1 MTYQEKK
8 SIASLSSTIVVILWY
23 CLYVFVFNADRSAG
37 PETDFQFYGVT
48 ILLIIPGMI
57 VANILIH
64 ILVGIQHKM
73 ATNEDIESFEDEF
86 DKAIELRANRNA
98 YNTFM
103 AIFLISMASL
113 AMSYPP
119 YIMLNILVDGM
130 MAASL
135 VWSISKLYFYRKGL

>member
-8 SIASLSSTIVVILWY
+8 SIASLSSTILVILVY
-23 CLYVFVFNADRSAG
+23 CLYVFVFNAERSGG
-37 PETDFQFYGVT
+37 PETDFQFYGIT
-48 ILLIIPGMI
+48 ILLIIPGLI
-57 VANILIH
+57 VANIIIH
-64 ILVGIQHKM
+64 IIVGIQHKVS
-73 ATNEDIESFEDEF
+73 TNEDGEMFEDEF

-103 AIFLISMASL
+103 LIFLMSMASL
-113 AMSYPP
+113 ALKYPP

>member
-23 CLYVFVFNADRSAG
+23 CLYVFVFNADRSGG
-37 PETDFQFYGVT
+37 PDTDFQFYGIT
-48 ILLIIPGMI
+48 ILLIVPGLI
-57 VANILIH
+57 IANILIH
-64 ILVGIQHKM
+64 IIVGIQHKI
-73 ATNEDIESFEDEF
+73 ATNESIESFEDEF

-113 AMSYPP
+113 ALRYPP

-135 VWSISKLYFYRKGL
+135 VWSISKLYFYRKGI

>member
-8 SIASLSSTIVVILWY
+8 SIASLSSTILVILVY
-23 CLYVFVFNADRSAG
+23 SLYVFVFNAHRSGG
-37 PETDFQFYGVT
+37 PETDFQFYGTT

-57 VANILIH
+57 LANIIIH
-64 ILVGIQHKM
+64 IIVGIQHKIS
-73 ATNEDIESFEDEF
+73 TKEDIESFEDEF

-103 AIFLISMASL
+103 TIFLISMASL
-113 AMSYPP
+113 AFSYPP
-119 YIMLNILVDGM
+119 HIMLNILVDGM

>member
-8 SIASLSSTIVVILWY
+8 SIASLSSTVLVILVY
-23 CLYVFVFNADRSAG
+23 CLYVFVFNADRSGG

-48 ILLIIPGMI
+48 ILLIIPGLI
-57 VANILIH
+57 VANIIIH
-64 ILVGIQHKM
+64 IIVGIQHKVS
-73 ATNEDIESFEDEF
+73 TNENGEMFEDEF

-103 AIFLISMASL
+103 LIFLISMASL
-113 AMSYPP
+113 ALSYPP